1 MLTKVLLILRGM
13 GGGMPGQAGMPAGGT
28 ADDLGKGSSLDLLSC
43 LYIVNNLLLQCV
55 QLKLNT

>member
-1 MLTKVLLILRGM
+1 MLRGM

>member
-1 MLTKVLLILRGM
+1 M

-28 ADDLGKGSSLDLLSC
+28 ADDLGKGGSLDLLSC